1 MAIRNACSEFNKKR
15 ITALCCNPLIY
26 LVDGINRTRL
36 ISSCFYLFLLIG
48 IFLGYTTGYR
58 LQAAGL
64 FLAVFALNSLAVRDG
79 LGLLAFGRVGGCT
92 DRAL

>member
-1 MAIRNACSEFNKKR
+1 MWI
-15 ITALCCNPLIY
+15 
-26 LVDGINRTRL
+26 V
-36 ISSCFYLFLLIG
+36 

-79 LGLLAFGRVGGCT
+79 LGLLAWSDSGSRQVADVRLKRDRVAFDMRPLVTTSQVTSLVTTKTPTFDGEQSTGEQ
-92 DRAL
+92 